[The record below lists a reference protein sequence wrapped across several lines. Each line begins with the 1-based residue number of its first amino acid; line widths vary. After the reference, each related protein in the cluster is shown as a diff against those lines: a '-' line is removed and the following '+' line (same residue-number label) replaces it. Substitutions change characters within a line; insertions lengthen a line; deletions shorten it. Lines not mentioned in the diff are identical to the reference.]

1 MTRKLIPALMIILM
15 VLSSC
20 NSTQSEE
27 PDTSALTTPV
37 TAADMVVSP
46 DRVSAPTIKAEG
58 TKPGFGMMADN
69 SAVTFSSSVDETPYL
84 ESVSSPDNP
93 YTLYDEADLPSSYTF
108 TDKPVTG
115 TDGIV
120 KITNDDGV
128 SYNYIITNEN
138 LTSVTVSS
146 DVPYMVTLSD
156 VTINA
161 EDTPA
166 LILKGDGKC
175 FLNLRGT
182 SKLSDTADNSKKGV
196 ITAESDLII
205 TGDGSLSVTA
215 SKKHGLKIDGVLRI
229 LSGSIT
235 VTTTKTSDGNA
246 ISVDTHY
253 IQDGGNVTIY
263 ATNDTYGSEN
273 KGIKVNG
280 TEERESGKLVI
291 NGGRLTIESVDKGIT
306 AGWKLAEDAETETT
320 DDDPDPSLYI
330 NNGVVTITTTGTIY
344 EVSEDESLS
353 PEGIEAKNDLVINGG
368 LIQVSAT
375 DDALNAGALIE
386 ISGGMVFCQSRNA
399 DAADSNGEIRISG
412 GTLIALGSDAP
423 ETGIDCDLSS
433 NFTYTGGTVIAVS
446 GGSNNSPESSETTG
460 CVILENITGSSFA
473 LKDGDG
479 NIIIAYAVPEGHS
492 SASAVL
498 IASDKITKGNTYTFM
513 TDADI
518 RGRKTFNGLIDAS
531 SVSGTSKTI
540 EVTSNITGTSQD
552 MMGRGGM
559 MAHPEGFEMKGGHEG
574 FRMAPSEGFD
584 PSAMTPPEGFAPG
597 RIPPENR

>member
-15 VLSSC
+15 VLTSC

-27 PDTSALTTPV
+27 TDISDLSAPV
-37 TAADMVVSP
+37 TPADMVIQP
-46 DRVSAPTIKAEG
+46 DVVTAPTMRMDKGRMGFAAMAE
-58 TKPGFGMMADN
+58 N
-69 SAVTFSSSVDETPYL
+69 SVVTFASSVDETPYL
-84 ESVSSPDNP
+84 KSVSSPDNE
-93 YTLYDEADLPSSYTF
+93 YTLHDEADLPSSYTF
-108 TDKPVTG
+108 QDKTVSG
-115 TDGIV
+115 KDGIV

-128 SYNYIITNEN
+128 SYNYIITGED
-138 LTSVTVSS
+138 LTSITISS
-146 DVPYMVTLSD
+146 DVPYMLTVSD
-156 VTINA
+156 VNVSAT
-161 EDTPA
+161 DTPA

-175 FLNLRGT
+175 FLNLAGT
-182 SKLSDTADNSKKGV
+182 FTLSDSTDNGKKGA
-196 ITAESDLII
+196 ITASSDLII
-205 TGDGSLSVTA
+205 MGDGEIDLTA
-215 SKKHGLKIDGVLRI
+215 NKKHGFKIDGVLRI
-229 LSGSIT
+229 LSGNIT
-235 VTTTKTSDGNA
+235 VTTTKNSEGNA

-253 IQDGGNVTIY
+253 IQDGGDVTIY

-368 LIQVSAT
+368 LIQVSST
-375 DDALNAGALIE
+375 DDALNAGTLIE

-479 NIIIAYAVPEGHS
+479 NIIIAYTVPEGHS

-574 FRMAPSEGFD
+574 FRMAPPEGFD

-597 RIPPENR
+597 RMPPENR